1 MLHIHII
8 CYGLHIYII
17 YICLY
22 IYIYVYIYIYNIYN
36 IYMSE
41 MEGHRSL
48 PFGTLEKL
56 LNTVI

>member
-1 MLHIHII
+1 MLWVT
-8 CYGLHIYII
+8 
-17 YICLY
+17 Y
-22 IYIYVYIYIYNIYN
+22 IYNIYMYVYIYMYIYIYNIYN